1 MNPNPLVLTTVSW
14 TIATILLLTGVGYL
28 IFNSVQRGKKIK
40 FLEKMLVHLKNELSA
55 QGSYLEEL
63 IRSAKIQIDHEELRR
78 SKGPEIMIDRHGR
91 IFEGN
96 VTAEEKARQDVELTG
111 DLAEESGFD
120 ISRIWHK
127 GEKDSLFR
135 TTEKRGIADIE
146 STENGEGVY
155 SDDQVRQAQ
164 ERVRDRMEEDFTES
178 GDHWIR

>member
-1 MNPNPLVLTTVSW
+1 MNPDPLVLVTVSW
-14 TIATILLLTGVGYL
+14 TIAMILLFTGAGYL
-28 IFNSVQRGKKIK
+28 VFNSVQRGKKIK

-55 QGSYLEEL
+55 QGSYFEEL
-63 IRSAKIQIDHEELRR
+63 IKAAKIQIDHEELRR
-78 SKGPEIMIDRHGR
+78 SKGPEIMIDRNGR

-96 VTAEEKARQDVELTG
+96 ATAEEQARQDVELTG
-111 DLAEESGFD
+111 DLEAENGFD
-120 ISRIWHK
+120 MSRIWHK

-135 TTEKRGIADIE
+135 TTEKRGIADMD

-164 ERVRDRMEEDFTES
+164 ERVRDRIEEDFTES